1 MSPSTLK
8 KIGLVV
14 VILVAFFSY
23 LKLSEVKAKHFKVD
37 VKSFHVKPTETA
49 LLKTEFSAMPN
60 LDSANH
66 YHIMMDENVTVPLVN
81 MRRTLHIE
89 KVWLHESFLYVLYS
103 VDLKNTDK
111 TLADLPKF
119 SFSKIQLHCKNGK
132 TLNVSPNDSLLGVPP
147 TSRATYN
154 YRVYGEVAYGF
165 EFSRKGLL
173 TLKSRQ
179 DLLNDLKKIDKVTL
193 LNPTIELRNKKTAL
207 KPITFP
213 AKLNQD
219 KYYVGSKPV
228 KNKEI
233 NVKGAT
239 IQFEKVK
246 TYFDHKEL
254 EYKVITNKNH
264 FISMAS
270 SVQTFGGSD
279 PSIPAAYTSDLIF
292 NSHTMYFENADADRV
307 KITPEKAM
315 TKLDKTIKI
324 KISPQVFK
332 QLLNTNTQKKVA
344 DVLNGQIYFGFD
356 RRMSFNSFYV
366 GFKKEPNKE
375 PQISS
380 SLFFLPNNPKNN
392 RQNTIYN
399 DLTLVSFSTLDG
411 KPINWDM
418 SDSFTSTEED
428 GEQKAFFNMG
438 QLDKLDHGVLIEL
451 DGLTYEEPVKS
462 KPITISL
469 K

>member
-1 MSPSTLK
+1 MSSSTLK
-8 KIGLVV
+8 KVGLVV

-37 VKSFHVKPTETA
+37 LKAFHDKPTETA
-49 LLKTEFSAMPN
+49 LLKSEFSGIPN
-60 LDSANH
+60 LDSANR
-66 YHIMMDENVTVPLVN
+66 YHIMMDENMNVPLVN

-89 KVWLHESFLYVLYS
+89 KVWLNESFLYVLYS

-132 TLNVSPNDSLLGVPP
+132 TLNVSPNDSLLGVTP

-165 EFSRKGLL
+165 EFPRKDLL

-179 DLLNDLKKIDKVTL
+179 DFLNELKKIDKVTL
-193 LNPTIELRNKKTAL
+193 LNPTLELRNKKTAL

-219 KYYVGSKPV
+219 KYYVGSKPI
-228 KNKEI
+228 NKVI

-246 TYFDHKEL
+246 TYYDHKEL
-254 EYKVITNKNH
+254 EYKVINNKKH

-270 SVQTFGGSD
+270 SVQTFGGD
-279 PSIPAAYTSDLIF
+279 PSVPDAYTSDLIF

-315 TKLDKTIKI
+315 TKLNKTIKI

-332 QLLNTNTQKKVA
+332 QLLNTNTQEKAA

-356 RRMSFNSFYV
+356 RRMSFNSFYL
-366 GFKKEPNKE
+366 GFKKEPKKE
-375 PQISS
+375 PQIST
-380 SLFFLPNNPKNN
+380 SLFFLPNNPDNN
-392 RQNTIYN
+392 RVNNMFN
-399 DLTLVSFSTLDG
+399 DLTLISFTSLDG

-418 SDSFTSTEED
+418 SDGFTSTEED
-428 GEQKAFFNMG
+428 GELKAFFNMG